1 MGPQPWPFLMINTGF
16 FTPAPYLTLEGEV
29 QTLQMELD
37 LSLSLL
43 LSSLVLDS
51 LTSITCLSI
60 FLATGTEN
68 QELSLM
74 LGVTSSHWLRS

>member
-1 MGPQPWPFLMINTGF
+1 MGLQPWPFLISTLF

-29 QTLQMELD
+29 QTLQMECD

-43 LSSLVLDS
+43 LTGSSLSDFYYLP
-51 LTSITCLSI
+51 SI

-74 LGVTSSHWLRS
+74 PGVTSSHRLRS